1 MTRASFSGL
10 ICMTYETV
18 ASADG
23 TSIAY
28 EVFGAGPLLIA
39 VCGATCDRALMR
51 STAQALGR
59 HFTTVNYDRRG
70 RGDSGDTLPY
80 AVDREIEDIAA
91 LIDRIGGPAHLYG
104 HSSGAGLVLHAVAA
118 GLPVD
123 QFVLHD
129 PPYSPDDES
138 SRDGARRYGQTIRS
152 LLAQDRRADALETF
166 CRLTGM
172 PEEVID
178 GMRGSHRWAELT
190 ALAPTLAYDSAV
202 MGDLESG
209 GAVPEDVVV
218 RVPRPGLVL
227 VGGASPPFMMEV
239 GRRLAHLLPEGRLH
253 VVEGHGH
260 VVPPDVL
267 APVVAEHLLD

>member
-1 MTRASFSGL
+1 MTRSSRSGL
-10 ICMTYETV
+10 IRMTYETV

-28 EVFGAGPLLIA
+28 EIFGTGPLLIA

-80 AVDREIEDIAA
+80 AVDREIEDLAA

-123 QFVLHD
+123 AFVLHD

-138 SRDGARRYGQTIRS
+138 SRDGARRYGRTIRS
-152 LLAQDRRADALETF
+152 LLAQERRADALETF

-172 PEEVID
+172 PDDVID
-178 GMRGSHRWAELT
+178 GMRGTDRWAELT

-202 MGDLESG
+202 MGDIESG
-209 GAVPEDVVV
+209 GAVPEDVAD
-218 RVPRPGLVL
+218 RVTRPGLVL
-227 VGGASPPFMMEV
+227 VGGGSPPFMMEV
-239 GRRLAHLLPEGRLH
+239 GRRLAHLLPEGRSH
-253 VVEGHGH
+253 VIEGYGH

-267 APVVAEHLLD
+267 APVVAEHLRG

>member
-59 HFTTVNYDRRG
+59 YFTTVDYDRRG

-123 QFVLHD
+123 RFVLHD
-129 PPYSPDDES
+129 PPYSPDDEP
-138 SRDGARRYGQTIRS
+138 SRDEARRYGQTIRS
-152 LLAQDRRADALETF
+152 LLA
-166 CRLTGM
+166 
-172 PEEVID
+172 
-178 GMRGSHRWAELT
+178 
-190 ALAPTLAYDSAV
+190 
-202 MGDLESG
+202 
-209 GAVPEDVVV
+209 
-218 RVPRPGLVL
+218 
-227 VGGASPPFMMEV
+227 
-239 GRRLAHLLPEGRLH
+239 
-253 VVEGHGH
+253 
-260 VVPPDVL
+260 
-267 APVVAEHLLD
+267 

>member
-1 MTRASFSGL
+1 
-10 ICMTYETV
+10 
-18 ASADG
+18 
-23 TSIAY
+23 
-28 EVFGAGPLLIA
+28 
-39 VCGATCDRALMR
+39 MR
-51 STAQALGR
+51 STAQALGKY
-59 HFTTVNYDRRG
+59 FTTVNYDRRG

-91 LIDRIGGPAHLYG
+91 LIDRLGGPAHLYG

-152 LLAQDRRADALETF
+152 LLAQERRADALETF

-172 PEEVID
+172 PEEVIE
-178 GMRGSHRWAELT
+178 GMRGTHRWAELT

-202 MGDLESG
+202 MGDIESG
-209 GAVPEDVVV
+209 GAVPEDVAA
-218 RVPRPGLVL
+218 RVTRPGLVL
-227 VGGASPPFMMEV
+227 VGGGSPPFMMEV
-239 GRRLAHLLPEGRLH
+239 GRRLAHLLPEGCLQ

-267 APVVAEHLLD
+267 APVVAEHLRR

>member
-1 MTRASFSGL
+1 MTRASSSGL

-59 HFTTVNYDRRG
+59 YFTTVDYDRRG

-80 AVDREIEDIAA
+80 AVDREIADIAA

-123 QFVLHD
+123 EFVLHD

-152 LLAQDRRADALETF
+152 LLAQERRADALETF

-172 PEEVID
+172 PAEVI
-178 GMRGSHRWAELT
+178 GEMRGTHRWAELT

-209 GAVPEDVVV
+209 SAVPEDVAV
-218 RVPRPGLVL
+218 RVTRPGLVL
-227 VGGASPPFMMEV
+227 VGGESPPFMREV

-253 VVEGHGH
+253 VVERHGH

-267 APVVAEHLLD
+267 APVVAEHLRG

>member
-51 STAQALGR
+51 STAQALGG

-91 LIDRIGGPAHLYG
+91 LIDRLGGPAHLYG

-152 LLAQDRRADALETF
+152 LLAQEKRADALETF

-172 PEEVID
+172 PDEVID
-178 GMRGSHRWAELT
+178 GLRGTHRWAELT
-190 ALAPTLAYDSAV
+190 ALAPTLAYDSA
-202 MGDLESG
+202 
-209 GAVPEDVVV
+209 
-218 RVPRPGLVL
+218 
-227 VGGASPPFMMEV
+227 
-239 GRRLAHLLPEGRLH
+239 
-253 VVEGHGH
+253 
-260 VVPPDVL
+260 
-267 APVVAEHLLD
+267 

>member
-1 MTRASFSGL
+1 MTRSSLSGL
-10 ICMTYETV
+10 TCMTYRTV
-18 ASADG
+18 TSADG

-28 EVFGAGPLLIA
+28 EVFGAGPPLIA

-51 STAQALGR
+51 PTAQALGE
-59 HFTTVNYDRRG
+59 HFTTVDYDRRG

-80 AVDREIEDIAA
+80 AVEREIEDIAA
-91 LIDRIGGPAHLYG
+91 LIDRVGGRAHLYG

-123 QFVLHD
+123 RFVLHD

-138 SRDGARRYGQTIRS
+138 AREEARRYGQTIRS
-152 LLAQDRRADALETF
+152 LLAQDERADALETF

-172 PEEVID
+172 PDEVID
-178 GMRGSHRWAELT
+178 GMRGTHRWAELT

-202 MGDLESG
+202 MGDIERG
-209 GAVPEDVVV
+209 GEVPEDVAA
-218 RVPRPGLVL
+218 RVPRPGVVL
-227 VGGASPPFMMEV
+227 VGDENPPFMAEV
-239 GRRLAHLLPEGRLH
+239 GRRLAQLLPEGRHH
-253 VVEGHGH
+253 VIAGHGH

-267 APVVAEHLLD
+267 APVVAEHLRG

>member
-1 MTRASFSGL
+1 MRPTAH
-10 ICMTYETV
+10 
-18 ASADG
+18 
-23 TSIAY
+23 
-28 EVFGAGPLLIA
+28 
-39 VCGATCDRALMR
+39 AL
-51 STAQALGR
+51 AQ
-59 HFTTVNYDRRG
+59 HFRTVNYDRRG

-80 AVDREIEDIAA
+80 AVEREIEDIAA
-91 LIDRIGGPAHLYG
+91 LIDRVGGPAHLYG
-104 HSSGAGLVLHAVAA
+104 HSSGAGLVLRAVAA

-138 SRDGARRYGQTIRS
+138 SRDEARRYGHTIRS

-172 PEEVID
+172 PDEVIE
-178 GMRGSHRWAELT
+178 GMRGTPRWAELT

-202 MGDLESG
+202 MGDIESG
-209 GAVPEDVVV
+209 GAVPADVAA
-218 RVPRPGLVL
+218 RATRPGLVL

-239 GRRLAHLLPEGRLH
+239 SLRLADLLPEGSHH

-260 VVPPDVL
+260 VVPPEVL
-267 APVVAEHLLD
+267 APVVAQYLHG

>member
-1 MTRASFSGL
+1 MTRASSSGL
-10 ICMTYETV
+10 YRMTYETV

-23 TSIAY
+23 TPIAY

-51 STAQALGR
+51 PTAQALGR
-59 HFTTVNYDRRG
+59 HFTTVDYDRRG

-104 HSSGAGLVLHAVAA
+104 HSSGAGLVLRAVAA

-123 QFVLHD
+123 EFVLHD
-129 PPYSPDDES
+129 PPYSPDES
-138 SRDGARRYGQTIRS
+138 SRTGARRYGRTIRS
-152 LLAQDRRADALETF
+152 LLAQERRAAALETF

-178 GMRGSHRWAELT
+178 GMRGTHRWAELT

-202 MGDLESG
+202 MGDIETG
-209 GAVPEDVVV
+209 GAVPEDVAV
-218 RVPRPGLVL
+218 RVTRPGLVL
-227 VGGASPPFMMEV
+227 VGGASPPFMVQV

-253 VVEGHGH
+253 VIEGHGH

-267 APVVAEHLLD
+267 APVVAEHLRG

>member
-1 MTRASFSGL
+1 MTRSSPHGL
-10 ICMTYETV
+10 IRMTYETV
-18 ASADG
+18 TSADG

-28 EVFGAGPLLIA
+28 EVFGAGPPLIA

-51 STAQALGR
+51 ATAQALGE
-59 HFTTVNYDRRG
+59 HFTTVDYDRRG

-123 QFVLHD
+123 EFVLHD
-129 PPYSPDDES
+129 PPYSPADDS
-138 SRDGARRYGQTIRS
+138 ARDEARRYGQTIRG
-152 LLAQDRRADALETF
+152 LLAQDRRAEAIATF
-166 CRLTGM
+166 CRLTGL
-172 PEEVID
+172 PDEVID
-178 GMRGSHRWAELT
+178 AMRGTPRWAELT

-202 MGDLESG
+202 MGDIENG
-209 GAVPEDVVV
+209 GAVPEDVAA
-218 RVPRPGLVL
+218 RIPRPGVVL
-227 VGGASPPFMMEV
+227 VGGQSPLFMAEV
-239 GRRLAHLLPEGRLH
+239 GRRLAHLLPQGRLH
-253 VVEGHGH
+253 VLAGHGH

-267 APVVAEHLLD
+267 APVVAEHLRD